1 MKLRTSLLWVA
12 AWISLAVCLLPQT
25 VAAQDADIRVL
36 CSNGIKAAMEKL
48 IPEYE
53 RTSGHRI
60 NIQFG
65 ASATLKTSIEH
76 GEPFDLAILTLQIID
91 DLIKQGK
98 IASETLTP
106 LARTDIGIAV
116 RAGTSRPDVKTAGA
130 VKQLLLKT
138 KTVGYVKEG
147 ASTPAIV
154 NMLNRLGIAEQI
166 QRKTMFQAGATE
178 SMASVANGQ
187 TDVAFALVSE
197 IVPAAGVQLAGPLPS
212 EFQRPIIMTSGIS
225 TSTKN
230 RAAGDKLM
238 QLLMSP
244 EAETVIKSTGLRTVT
259 IKREFK
265 VVTPGNNSERQSHR

>member
-1 MKLRTSLLWVA
+1 MKIRTSLPSLA

-25 VAAQDADIRVL
+25 VAAQSADIHVL
-36 CSNGIKAAMEKL
+36 SSNGIRSAMEKL

-53 RTSGHRI
+53 RKSGYQM

-76 GEPFDLAILTLQIID
+76 GEPFDVAILTLQVID
-91 DLIKQGK
+91 DLIKQGR
-98 IASETLTP
+98 IASETLNP
-106 LARTDIGIAV
+106 LATTDIGIAV
-116 RAGTSRPDVKTAGA
+116 RAGTSRPAVKTAGA
-130 VKQLLLKT
+130 VKQLLLKSR
-138 KTVGYVKEG
+138 TVGYVQEG

-166 QRKTMFQAGATE
+166 RRKTIFQAGAGE
-178 SMASVANGQ
+178 SMASVADGQ

-197 IVPAAGVQLAGPLPS
+197 IVSAAGVQLAGPLPS

-225 TSTKN
+225 TSTNK
-230 RAAGDKLM
+230 RAAADKLI

-244 EAETVIKSTGLRTVT
+244 EAETVIKSTGLRTLTV
-259 IKREFK
+259 KREFK
-265 VVTPGNNSERQSHR
+265 IVTPGTNRERQSHP